1 MRLNRHISHF
11 KGAGGHLMVNTKTG
25 TAPDIVEE
33 WVLDLSETGIGA
45 MNPTIFNDQTCAF
58 LENVR
63 ARVSKLKGLL

>member
-1 MRLNRHISHF
+1 
-11 KGAGGHLMVNTKTG
+11 MVNTKTG